1 MRQKGMH
8 WFYTEDIEGGLAR
21 FDAQSAHHIV
31 RVLRHR
37 VGDLL
42 YWTDGRGKVYEGV
55 LKVADA
61 RGAVAEVRRIEEWR
75 KPWRGTIHMGICLLK
90 QRVRME
96 WLVEKL
102 TEIGVDAI
110 HLLHCHH
117 CERTEVRVEK
127 LRLRAQAAA
136 LQSLKARFPAVYD
149 VKGLDAF
156 LSLGVDVRLIA
167 HCRDGA
173 LPAMGEVLDER
184 LGESYGVLIGPEG
197 DFSADEIEEAAA
209 RGWVGVRL
217 GGSRLRSETA
227 ALVACTALH
236 LLAVGD

>member
-1 MRQKGMH
+1 MH
-8 WFYTEDIEGGLAR
+8 WFYTEDIEGGIAR
-21 FDAQSAHHIV
+21 FDAQSSHHIV
-31 RVLRHR
+31 RVLRR
-37 VGDLL
+37 KIGDML
-42 YWTDGRGKVYEGV
+42 YWTDGRGKVYEGA
-55 LKVADA
+55 LKVADV
-61 RGAVAEVRRIEEWR
+61 RGAVAEVHRVEEWR

-110 HLLHCHH
+110 HLLRCRH
-117 CERTEVRVEK
+117 CERSEVRVEK
-127 LRLRAQAAA
+127 LRVRVQAAA

-149 VKGLDAF
+149 VKGLDEF
-156 LSLGVDVRLIA
+156 LSIGVDVRLIA
-167 HCRDGA
+167 HCRDGV
-173 LPAMGEVLDER
+173 LPALREVLDEQ
-184 LGESYGVLIGPEG
+184 LGQSYAMLIGPEG
-197 DFSADEIEEAAA
+197 DFSADEIEEAEA

-236 LLAVGD
+236 LLAVSD